1 MRFLY
6 FFLIASLLFSCNQ
19 ESKIES
25 PDELISKQVGAK
37 NTEEYKELDITEI
50 NKKITNS
57 VEKLTPEVIMRMYYP
72 YKVET
77 SEGNEIITMHTTRLN
92 KENVEVILIHDNFL
106 DDSVKGEKYVLY
118 LKNIDS
124 KWIVISLKKNW
135 KCRDGRGHKD
145 WGIGLCK

>member
-1 MRFLY
+1 
-6 FFLIASLLFSCNQ
+6 
-19 ESKIES
+19 
-25 PDELISKQVGAK
+25 
-37 NTEEYKELDITEI
+37 
-50 NKKITNS
+50 
-57 VEKLTPEVIMRMYYP
+57 MRMYYP

-106 DDSVKGEKYVLY
+106 NDSVKGEKYVLY